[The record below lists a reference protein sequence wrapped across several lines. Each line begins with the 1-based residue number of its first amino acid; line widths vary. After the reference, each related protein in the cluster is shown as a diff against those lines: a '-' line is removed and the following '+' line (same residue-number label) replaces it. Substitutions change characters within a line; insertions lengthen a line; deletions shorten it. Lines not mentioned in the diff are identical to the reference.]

1 MAVLQTKITVHSA
14 LSQQACP
21 VQPWTG
27 LVQWHSTA
35 SAGSGQG
42 YGRLQV
48 IDILIL
54 RVRPEHGLKL
64 LDFIF

>member
-1 MAVLQTKITVHSA
+1 MAVLQTKITVYSA

-42 YGRLQV
+42 YSRLQV
-48 IDILIL
+48 MDILIL
-54 RVRPEHGLKL
+54 
-64 LDFIF
+64 